1 MASRRSRRARTS
13 RGPVLPRPST
23 LDMRTT
29 NTTPTTQPTAGPTHR
44 VTALPTY
51 VFAWLDELKAAARA
65 RGADLID
72 LGIGNPDQPTP
83 AVVVEEIARAV
94 ADPRTH
100 GYPPFR
106 GTPRFLR
113 AAADFMRR
121 RFGVDVDP
129 EREVLA
135 LSGAKEGIAH
145 LSMGFADAGALS
157 LVPDI

>member
-44 VTALPTY
+44 LTALPTY
-51 VFAWLDELKAAARA
+51 VFAWLDELKAVARA
-65 RGADLID
+65 GGAELID

-83 AVVVEEIARAV
+83 RAIVETIARAYS
-94 ADPRTH
+94 DPRTH

-106 GTPRFLR
+106 GTPRFR
-113 AAADFMRR
+113 EAAATFMKQ
-121 RFGVDVDP
+121 RFGVRIDS
-129 EREVLA
+129 EREVLCT
-135 LSGAKEGIAH
+135 SGG
-145 LSMGFADAGALS
+145 
-157 LVPDI
+157 